1 MKAREMAL
9 AALTSTIWGLAFV
22 AVKFALEDFSAP
34 QLTAIRFLIACLP
47 VFLVPRP
54 RISWASIVLIGMT
67 LWHGPDP
74 RWPRRD
80 RSACGLGWFAEPRP
94 EPAVRTGTPV
104 PCGRKGA

>member
-9 AALTSTIWGLAFV
+9 AALTSMIWGLAFV

-67 LWHGPDP
+67 LFTGQFMLLFFAYVGDCHRGLP
-74 RWPRRD
+74 R
-80 RSACGLGWFAEPRP
+80 
-94 EPAVRTGTPV
+94 
-104 PCGRKGA
+104 